1 MSETLLVT
9 GATGQLGRLV
19 IRNLLES
26 QKVAP
31 ERIIA
36 VTRKPDDARDL
47 AAKGVTVRKGDFDDA
62 ASLDSA
68 FAGADRIL
76 IISTD
81 AVGVPGKRI
90 AQHKTAVAAAAK
102 AGAKRILYTSMP
114 GPETSEVAF
123 APDHTA
129 TEEAIKASGVP
140 YTILRA
146 SWYQEGLLNSLP
158 NVVKSGKWVTAT
170 KGGKLAHLSREDI
183 AAGAAGALANPPAE
197 SGFHTLT
204 GDTSRSYAEI
214 AALVTKV
221 TGKPIE
227 IVEVDE
233 AAYAEGLRGAGL
245 PPPVA
250 DLVTSIERN
259 IRKGNFD
266 LVTDEAERFAGRKP
280 QTLEAFLE
288 KNKAKLLG

>member
-1 MSETLLVT
+1 PCSQTESSENNRGKIMSETLLVT

-47 AAKGVTVRKGDFDDA
+47 AAKGVTVRRCDFDDA

-90 AQHKTAVAAAAK
+90 AQHRTAVAAAAK
-102 AGAKRILYTSMP
+102 AGAKRILYTSML

-123 APDHTA
+123 
-129 TEEAIKASGVP
+129 
-140 YTILRA
+140 
-146 SWYQEGLLNSLP
+146 
-158 NVVKSGKWVTAT
+158 
-170 KGGKLAHLSREDI
+170 
-183 AAGAAGALANPPAE
+183 
-197 SGFHTLT
+197 
-204 GDTSRSYAEI
+204 
-214 AALVTKV
+214 
-221 TGKPIE
+221 
-227 IVEVDE
+227 
-233 AAYAEGLRGAGL
+233 
-245 PPPVA
+245 
-250 DLVTSIERN
+250 
-259 IRKGNFD
+259 
-266 LVTDEAERFAGRKP
+266 
-280 QTLEAFLE
+280 
-288 KNKAKLLG
+288 